1 MASDL
6 RQRRDAAG
14 LSQQS
19 LAQLAGCSLS
29 MVRVLERGIG
39 PAHSDVLARIESV
52 LADHTPEA
60 SATDDSADDTRR
72 HTQGRAA

>member
-19 LAQLAGCSLS
+19 LAHLAGCSLS
-29 MVRVLERGIG
+29 MVRVLERGTG
-39 PAHSDVLARIESV
+39 PAASGVLARIESV
-52 LADHTPEA
+52 LADHTPES
-60 SATDDSADDTRR
+60 SATLDSADDTRR
-72 HTQGRAA
+72 HQGRAA